1 LSLCHLEYI
10 MDTDKI
16 FMFKVDNISFG
27 DLNDDELST
36 MFTDGRLAS
45 HFLERQLT
53 KWFPKLTFVDKKGH
67 DHLDEE
73 GNKYDQKCFTKGGL
87 GFAPSHMGGKGRVF
101 VQEEAHEHAK
111 EITYICCDI
120 VDFPLV
126 KVRFAKGSDLIKE
139 FPKCR
144 IPFKMRNEF
153 FR

>member
-1 LSLCHLEYI
+1 MVYTFNVE
-10 MDTDKI
+10 D
-16 FMFKVDNISFG
+16 ISFG
-27 DLNDDELST
+27 DLSSSELDS

-53 KWFPKLTFVDKKGH
+53 KWFPKLTFVDKRGH
-67 DHLDEE
+67 DHLDED

-101 VQEEAHEHAK
+101 VQEEAHDHAK

-126 KVRFAKGSDLIKE
+126 KVRFAKGSELIKE
-139 FPKCR
+139 FPKCK
-144 IPFKMRNEF
+144 IPFKLRNEF
-153 FR
+153 FSIGE

>member
-27 DLNDDELST
+27 DLNDDELSS